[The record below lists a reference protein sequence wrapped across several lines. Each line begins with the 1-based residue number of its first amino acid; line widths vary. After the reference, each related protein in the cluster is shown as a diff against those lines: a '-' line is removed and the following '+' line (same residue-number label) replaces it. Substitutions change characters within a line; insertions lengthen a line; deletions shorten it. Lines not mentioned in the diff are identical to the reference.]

1 MSAPC
6 PRCGLRLDEAR
17 LPVCPRCLLDA
28 DIPPALL
35 GDAIELREVIGQGG
49 MGTVHRAH
57 HLRLDR
63 PVAVKF
69 LAEPLAAEPGF
80 ADRLRREARVLA
92 RLRHPGIVGVH
103 DYGEQ
108 DGRGY
113 IVMEHVDGQPLSR
126 LLPLPPDRARAVAL
140 EVLDA
145 LACAHAEGLVHR
157 DVKPA
162 NVLID
167 TDGRARLTDFG
178 LARPLTG
185 WTVTTAGRVAGTPQ
199 YMAPEMLQGAP
210 PDPRQDVY
218 AMGALLYEMLAGR
231 PPAGDFAPLPPPFD
245 RIVRKA
251 LAPDPSRRYA
261 DAAAMRADLLEAG
274 GADGADLPP
283 EERAWLRAVALVQTL
298 ATAVA
303 LWAFL
308 ASITPKVIGPHDV
321 QPLIML
327 GARPLPDGRVVSR
340 ARFEVWPTLAAVAAI
355 VVALA
360 AQGWLRR
367 HFREAGLES
376 RAPERPVPAARAV
389 FACGVVAIAVYAARR
404 LIDPAGG
411 SPASPYVP
419 IVGGLIELM
428 CLYLA
433 WLAFLD
439 ARRTGRALVREVPL
453 WAGLGLAL
461 VPPVRDLALYLASWT
476 P

>member
-6 PRCGLRLDEAR
+6 PRCGLRVPGAR
-17 LPVCPRCLLDA
+17 LGACPRCLLEA
-28 DIPPALL
+28 EIPPALL
-35 GDAIELREVIGQGG
+35 GDAIELREVVGQGG

-69 LAEPLAAEPGF
+69 LAEPLAAQPEF

-92 RLRHPGIVGVH
+92 RLRHPGIVDVH
-103 DYGEQ
+103 DFGEQ

-113 IVMEHVDGQPLSR
+113 IVMEYVDGQPLSR
-126 LLPLPPDRARAVAL
+126 LLPLPPERARAIAL

-145 LACAHAEGLVHR
+145 LACAHAAGLVHR

-167 TDGRARLTDFG
+167 ADGRARLTDFG

-185 WTVTTAGRVAGTPQ
+185 WTLTTAGRVAGTPQ
-199 YMAPEMLQGAP
+199 YMAPELLEGAA

-218 AMGALLYEMLAGR
+218 AMGAMLYEMLAGR
-231 PPAGDFAPLPPPFD
+231 PPAGDFAPLPQPFD

-251 LAPDPSRRYA
+251 LAPDPSRRHP
-261 DAAAMRADLLEAG
+261 DAAAMRRDPEDAG
-274 GADGADLPP
+274 QAEPAALPP
-283 EERAWLRAVALVQTL
+283 EEKAWLRAVALVQTL

-308 ASITPKVIGPHDV
+308 VSVTPRVLGPHDV

-327 GARPLPDGRVVSR
+327 GAQPLPDGRVVSR
-340 ARFEVWPTLAAVAAI
+340 ARFEVWPTLAAVAA
-355 VVALA
+355 VVLALA
-360 AQGWLRR
+360 SQGWLRR
-367 HFREAGLES
+367 HLRQAGLEA
-376 RAPERPVPAARAV
+376 RAPGRPVPAARAV
-389 FACGVVAIAVYAARR
+389 FACGVVAIVVYLVRR
-404 LIDPAGG
+404 LVDPAGG
-411 SPASPYVP
+411 STASPYVP
-419 IVGGLIELM
+419 IVGGLIELT

-433 WLAFLD
+433 WVAFLD
-439 ARRTGRALVREVPL
+439 ARRTGRSLTREVPL

-461 VPPVRDLALYLASWT
+461 IPPVRDLALYLASWK

>member
-6 PRCGLRLDEAR
+6 PRCGLRLPDGR
-17 LPVCPRCLLDA
+17 LDACPRCLLTA
-28 DIPPALL
+28 EIPPALL
-35 GDAIELREVIGQGG
+35 GEAIELQEVIGQGG

-69 LAEPLAAEPGF
+69 LAEPLAAQPGF
-80 ADRLRREARVLA
+80 AERLRREARVLA

-103 DYGEQ
+103 DFGEQ

-113 IVMEHVDGQPLSR
+113 IVMEYVDGQPLSR
-126 LLPLPPDRARAVAL
+126 LLPLPVDRARAIAL

-145 LACAHAEGLVHR
+145 LSCAHAEGLVHR

-167 TDGRARLTDFG
+167 ADGRARLTDFG
-178 LARPLTG
+178 LARPLAG
-185 WTVTTAGRVAGTPQ
+185 WTLTTAGRVAGTPQ
-199 YMAPEMLQGAP
+199 YMAPELLEGAP

-231 PPAGDFAPLPPPFD
+231 PPAGDFAPLPQPFD

-251 LAPDPSRRYA
+251 LAPDPARRHP
-261 DAAAMRADLLEAG
+261 DAAALRAELRDAG
-274 GADGADLPP
+274 GPAPAGLPP
-283 EERAWLRAVALVQTL
+283 EEKAWLRAVALVQTF

-308 ASITPKVIGPHDV
+308 ASVTPRVIGPHDV

-327 GARPLPDGRVVSR
+327 GAQPLPDGRVVSR
-340 ARFEVWPTLAAVAAI
+340 ARFEVWPTLAAVAA
-355 VVALA
+355 VVLALA
-360 AQGWLRR
+360 SQGWLRR
-367 HFREAGLES
+367 HFREAGLEV

-389 FACGVVAIAVYAARR
+389 FACGVVALAVYFARR
-404 LIDPAGG
+404 LVDPAGG
-411 SPASPYVP
+411 SAASPYVP
-419 IVGGLIELM
+419 IVGGLIELA

-433 WLAFLD
+433 WVAFLD
-439 ARRTGRALVREVPL
+439 ARRTGRSLAREVPL

-461 VPPVRDLALYLASWT
+461 VPPVRDLALYLAAWK